1 MTFSLLTVFFLE
13 VVLKLICNPTLLSKK
28 MEVVDAMLVLVSWI
42 LSFVLIFSHN
52 GSSEQI
58 KMVLMLTFR
67 MLRIFN
73 SLGKGVFL
81 LCFHF

>member
-13 VVLKLICNPTLLSKK
+13 VVIKLICNPTLLSKK

-42 LSFVLIFSHN
+42 LSFVLIFSNH

-73 SLGKGVFL
+73 SLGKE
-81 LCFHF
+81 

>member
-13 VVLKLICNPTLLSKK
+13 VVIKLICVPTLLSKK

-42 LSFVLIFSHN
+42 LSFVLIFSSH

-73 SLGKGVFL
+73 SLGNN
-81 LCFHF
+81 